1 MTHTYTLINAWREM
15 LARILADFDAQ
26 PNVSPEW
33 LVNPATGRRLKLDLY
48 YPDAALAVRFVG
60 LTAKGQPR
68 QSDWDVAEEEQRDQT
83 RAELCRQHGV
93 LLCLVDPNE
102 ETLPQLDG
110 LTRHLRRAAES
121 VAQGK
126 GLAQSKTPIKNRSAL
141 AARLAAAY
149 ERAGQIR
156 SLVAKNQEQMLAN
169 LADSWRDRE
178 NGIAP
183 SPAPAPRPAATP
195 AQKRAIAGLRPGLAV
210 AHERFGPGEVVNL
223 SGQGPGAKVAI
234 RFEDGQERTF
244 LVTYI
249 EDKLRVLA

>member
-1 MTHTYTLINAWREM
+1 MINSYTLINAWREM

-68 QSDWDVAEEEQRDQT
+68 QSDWELAEEEQRDQT

-93 LLCLVDPNE
+93 HLCLVDPNE

-121 VAQGK
+121 VTQGK
-126 GLAQSKTPIKNRSAL
+126 SLAQSKTPVKNRSAL
-141 AARLAAAY
+141 AAQLDAAY

-178 NGIAP
+178 NGITP
-183 SPAPAPRPAATP
+183 SPAPAPRPIATP
-195 AQKRAIAGLRPGLAV
+195 AQKQALARLRPGLAV
-210 AHERFGPGEVVNL
+210 AHERFGPGEVIKL
-223 SGQGPGAKVAI
+223 SGQGPDAKVTI

-244 LVTYI
+244 LVVYI